1 MKRYILGSILLVI
14 ILLPFGCSNE
24 DDNLNNN
31 EDSEYQFQFKV
42 DGTEQK
48 YIFGDNQVNLTGSYG
63 YNATI
68 GVYSINIAGS
78 RNIFESG
85 KNTLTIFVSD
95 TREFSK
101 GVTLSNIPG
110 EGDDHP
116 DFSFSMGYFN
126 KEGNLF
132 VAGGAG
138 NNPMFGLYK
147 PAFVK
152 FSEISET
159 NISGTFSGTL
169 LWYDSSSGSNVLM
182 DSVVITEGKFNVPKY

>member
-1 MKRYILGSILLVI
+1 MKRYILISILLLI
-14 ILLPFGCSNE
+14 ILLPVGCSNN
-24 DDNLNNN
+24 DDSLNDN
-31 EDSEYQFQFKV
+31 EDSEFQFQFKV

-48 YIFGDNQVNLTGSYG
+48 YIYGDNQVNLTGSYG
-63 YNATI
+63 YNGNI

-78 RNIFESG
+78 KNIFESG
-85 KNTLTIFVSD
+85 TNTLTIFIGD

-101 GVTLSNIPG
+101 GINISNIPG
-110 EGDDHP
+110 EGDDYP

-126 KEGNLF
+126 NEGNLY

-138 NNPMFGLYK
+138 DNAMFGLYK

-169 LWYDSSSGSNVLM
+169 LRYDSSSGSNVLV
-182 DSVVITEGKFNVPKY
+182 DSVVITEGKFNVPRY

>member
-1 MKRYILGSILLVI
+1 MNRYILGLILLVI
-14 ILLPFGCSNE
+14 ILLPVGCSK
-24 DDNLNNN
+24 DDDSFNDN

-63 YNATI
+63 YNGNI

-85 KNTLTIFVSD
+85 KNTLSIFVSD

-110 EGDDHP
+110 EGDDYP

-126 KEGNLF
+126 NEGNLYI
-132 VAGGAG
+132 AGGAG
-138 NNPMFGLYK
+138 DNPMFGLYK

-159 NISGTFSGTL
+159 YISGTFSGTL
-169 LWYDSSSGSNVLM
+169 LWYDSSSGSNVLL
-182 DSVVITEGKFNVPKY
+182 DSVVITEGKFNVPRY